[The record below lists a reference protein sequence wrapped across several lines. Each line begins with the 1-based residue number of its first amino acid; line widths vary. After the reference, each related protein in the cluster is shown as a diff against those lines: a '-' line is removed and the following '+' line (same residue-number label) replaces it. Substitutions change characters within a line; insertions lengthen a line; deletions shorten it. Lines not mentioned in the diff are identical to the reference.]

1 MLLLGF
7 GLRLLGFDQAQYNLL
22 KAENASFDPAAYAQS
37 TLVVGLRWMFVLIP
51 VVLLSVC
58 LIFAIRN
65 KVNKRRFDAVLKGI
79 GSFQTQGDLGK
90 LSSEEKADIFAVTG
104 EPEEDLWGGAERKAA
119 K

>member
-1 MLLLGF
+1 
-7 GLRLLGFDQAQYNLL
+7 
-22 KAENASFDPAAYAQS
+22 
-37 TLVVGLRWMFVLIP
+37 MFVLIP

-79 GSFQTQGDLGK
+79 DSFQKQGNLAA
-90 LSSEEKADIFAVTG
+90 LSTEEKEDIFLVTG
-104 EPEEDLWGGAERKAA
+104 EPEEDLWGGAERKSTV